1 MQLGKYDGTY
11 CTYDGL
17 DFSREA
23 FEVPFNCPRFEALA
37 STLEQRIADLQIG
50 EASGALCD
58 AGRRFL
64 TDGGVEAQVA
74 PALEARGFEAAYELV
89 ADAEGRAALDAAFR
103 EHAAAAERAGANL
116 LLVTPTTRLPRGLP
130 PDAVDDACRLAAE
143 HLRDFRVERALAPGR
158 VAVVAGALPFAGER
172 TQAATRA
179 GCRAQTVSRR
189 RSAAVAFAADA
200 LKFQDPEAFVA
211 GLLLLAPGREGPA
224 GLLPLE
230 LRGPQA
236 QRPLPLRRRP
246 RVRRRRGPPLRG
258 AAAPGQR
265 REARGVS
272 LGASLDDTGR
282 RRRKPN

>member
-37 STLEQRIADLQIG
+37 STLEQRIAALQIG

-116 LLVTPTTRLPRGLP
+116 LLATPTTRLPRGLP
-130 PDAVDDACRLAAE
+130 PEEVDDACRLAAE

-172 TQAATRA
+172 RDGAFAYA
-179 GCRAQTVSRR
+179 EHHAPACRAFFDGGAEVVVVAA
-189 RSAAVAFAADA
+189 RSAAEAAGAAIAAESAGLPAVACFAPGDDGRLNDGATLVDAIAAADA
-200 LKFQDPEAFVA
+200 QAEAHDA
-211 GLLLLAPGREGPA
+211 A
-224 GLLPLE
+224 
-230 LRGPQA
+230 
-236 QRPLPLRRRP
+236 
-246 RVRRRRGPPLRG
+246 PPLF
-258 AAAPGQR
+258 
-265 REARGVS
+265 
-272 LGASLDDTGR
+272 
-282 RRRKPN
+282 